1 MSLSSTESQVL
12 ISQAVSL
19 FPRDTVLTALRVM
32 QRYGLT
38 RLPVVDEQHGE
49 LLGHVSEEELYRV
62 WAGAPLARMS
72 ELLNVRASAF
82 EPDAFRPPRG
92 RTWLH

>member
-1 MSLSSTESQVL
+1 MSQSCTESEAL

-38 RLPVVDEQHGE
+38 RLPVVDEHRGE
-49 LLGHVSEEELYRV
+49 LIGHVNEEELYRL

-72 ELLNVRASAF
+72 ELLNVRASASGGLG
-82 EPDAFRPPRG
+82 ELRG
-92 RTWLH
+92 RCWVH

>member
-1 MSLSSTESQVL
+1 VSLSSTESEVL

-19 FPRDTVLTALRVM
+19 FPRDTVLSALQMM

-38 RLPVVDEQHGE
+38 RLPVVDELDGE
-49 LLGHVSEEELYRV
+49 LLGHVSEEELYRL

-72 ELLNVRASAF
+72 ELLTARGSAWAS
-82 EPDAFRPPRG
+82 EPLARC
-92 RTWLH
+92 WVH

>member
-1 MSLSSTESQVL
+1 VSLSSTESEAL
-12 ISQAVSL
+12 ISKAVSL

-38 RLPVVDEQHGE
+38 RLPVVDEHRGE
-49 LLGHVSEEELYRV
+49 LLGHISEEELYRV

-72 ELLNVRASAF
+72 ELLNVRATGFGA
-82 EPDAFRPPRG
+82 DGLRAPRG
-92 RTWLH
+92 KWLH

>member
-1 MSLSSTESQVL
+1 MSQSSTESEAL

-19 FPRDTVLTALRVM
+19 FPRDTVLTALSVM

-38 RLPVVDEQHGE
+38 RLPVVDELKGE
-49 LLGHVSEEELYRV
+49 LLGHVHEEELYRV

-72 ELLNVRASAF
+72 ELLSVRSTAAGGMS
-82 EPDAFRPPRG
+82 EL
-92 RTWLH
+92 RTRCWVH

>member
-1 MSLSSTESQVL
+1 MSLSCTESENL

-19 FPRDTVLTALRVM
+19 FPRDTVLCALQVM

-38 RLPVVDEQHGE
+38 RLPVVDELHGE
-49 LLGHVSEEELYRV
+49 LLGHVSEEELYRL

-72 ELLNVRASAF
+72 ELLNVRAYAWGAGH
-82 EPDAFRPPRG
+82 PDPR
-92 RTWLH
+92 WVH

>member
-1 MSLSSTESQVL
+1 MSLSCTDSEVL

-19 FPRDTVLTALRVM
+19 FPRDTVLCALQVM

-38 RLPVVDEQHGE
+38 RLPVVDELHGE

-72 ELLNVRASAF
+72 ELLTVRASSWDG
-82 EPDAFRPPRG
+82 EPTG
-92 RTWLH
+92 RRWVH

>member
-1 MSLSSTESQVL
+1 VSLSCTESESL

-19 FPRDTVLTALRVM
+19 FPRDTVLLALQVM

-38 RLPVVDEQHGE
+38 RLPVVDELHGE

-72 ELLNVRASAF
+72 ELLTVRASHW
-82 EPDAFRPPRG
+82 DGPPAG
-92 RTWLH
+92 RCWVH